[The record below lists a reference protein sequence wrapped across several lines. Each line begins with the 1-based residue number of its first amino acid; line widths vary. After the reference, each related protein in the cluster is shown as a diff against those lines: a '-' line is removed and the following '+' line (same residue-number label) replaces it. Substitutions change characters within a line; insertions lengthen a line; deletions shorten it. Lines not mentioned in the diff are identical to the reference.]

1 MIERIENER
10 GSILIEALVSAVIL
24 VITAVG
30 VFSAFEA
37 GTRASAEERHRAQAE
52 GLAQADI
59 ARLRTMRISA
69 LVNLHETKSVTVEKT
84 PYTVDSVATFQTDEN
99 GTASCKDGEASAD
112 YVEIRSTV
120 SWPTLGSR
128 KPVVQSSLV
137 APPNGSVSADSGTL
151 AVQIE
156 NAELGGV
163 PNVWLSGTGDG
174 TFSGV
179 TGENGCAIF
188 GDLPAGNYTL
198 TLSGGS
204 LVEKNGNPPEPIA
217 TSVVKESTNTL
228 VLQYDF
234 GGSIEADFETTV
246 DEELIPSSAA
256 SIVAYNSGMLLPKV
270 FGAPGEPQ
278 MEVTATPLFP
288 FASAYSVYAGSC
300 KKDAPP
306 VGVPEGTVGEAIV
319 SPKEASPVTILLPP
333 LHLTVWSGVDE
344 TNQGE
349 PIEGARVTVT
359 DAECIAEDEET
370 GIGDPTQTYT
380 TDAEGH
386 LPDPGLPFSSYDVC
400 ASAGGTHVEQGGVP
414 VPEPHGVEEE
424 VEEEPEAEEEEA
436 PVNEYEEPQRGTTLN
451 LYLQSAEAE
460 SGECP

>member
-1 MIERIENER
+1 MIERKESER
-10 GSILIEALVSAVIL
+10 GSILIEALVSGVLIVL
-24 VITAVG
+24 TAVG

-37 GTRASAEERHRAQAE
+37 GNRASAEERHRAQAE

-69 LVNLHETKSVTVEKT
+69 LVNLHETKTVKVENT
-84 PYTVDSVATFQTDEN
+84 PYTVDSVATFETDAN
-99 GTASCKDGEASAD
+99 GTASCKEGEASAD
-112 YVEIRSTV
+112 YVEIRSSV

-128 KPVVQSSLV
+128 KPVVQTSLV
-137 APPNGSVSADSGTL
+137 APPNGSVSAKSGTL

-163 PNVWLSGTGDG
+163 PNVWLGGTGAG

-217 TSVVKESTNTL
+217 TSVVQESTNTL

-234 GGSIEADFETTV
+234 GGSIEADFQTTV
-246 DEELIPSSAA
+246 EEELVPSSAG
-256 SIVAYNSGMLLPKV
+256 SIVAYNSGMLVPKV

-278 MEVTATPLFP
+278 AEVTATPLFP

-319 SPKEASPVTILLPP
+319 SPKGTTPVTLLLPP
-333 LHLTVWSGVDE
+333 LKLTVWSGTE
-344 TNQGE
+344 AE
-349 PIEGARVTVT
+349 PGKPVEGAQVTVT
-359 DAECIAEDEET
+359 DAECAAEAEES
-370 GIGDPTQTYT
+370 GFGDPVQTYT

-386 LPDPGLPFSSYDVC
+386 LPDPGLPFSTYDVC
-400 ASAGGTHVEQGGVP
+400 VSAGGERVERTGVL
-414 VPEPHGVEEE
+414 VPEAQFYE
-424 VEEEPEAEEEEA
+424 VEEEGEEPEQD
-436 PVNEYEEPQRGTTLN
+436 YEEPQKGTTLDVF
-451 LYLQSAEAE
+451 LEAEAE

>member
-1 MIERIENER
+1 MIERIESER
-10 GSILIEALVSAVIL
+10 GSILIEALVSGVIL

-37 GTRASAEERHRAQAE
+37 GNRASAEERHRAQAE

-69 LVNLHETKSVTVEKT
+69 LVNLHETKTVTVEKT

-99 GTASCKDGEASAD
+99 GTASCKEGKASAD
-112 YVEIRSTV
+112 YVEIRSSV

-137 APPNGSVSADSGTL
+137 APPNGSVSAKSGTL

-163 PNVWLSGTGDG
+163 PNVWLSGTGAG

-179 TGENGCAIF
+179 TGKYGCAIF

-217 TSVVKESTNTL
+217 TSVVEESTNTL

-234 GGSIEADFETTV
+234 GGNIEANFETTIE
-246 DEELIPSSAA
+246 EELVPSSAA
-256 SIVAYNSGMLLPKV
+256 SIVVYNSGMLVPKV
-270 FGAPGEPQ
+270 FGTPGEPQ
-278 MEVTATPLFP
+278 TEVAATPLFP
-288 FASAYSVYAGSC
+288 FASSYSVYAGTC

-306 VGVPEGTVGEAIV
+306 SGVPEGTVGEAIV
-319 SPKEASPVTILLPP
+319 SPNGTTAVTVPLPP
-333 LHLTVWSGVDE
+333 LNLTAWSGTE
-344 TNQGE
+344 AEHGE
-349 PIEGARVTVT
+349 PVEGASVTVT
-359 DAECIAEDEET
+359 DTECAAEDEES
-370 GIGDPTQTYT
+370 GLGDPVQAYT

-386 LPDPGLPFSSYDVC
+386 LPDPGLPFSTYDICV
-400 ASAGGTHVEQGGVP
+400 SAGGKRVERTGVP
-414 VPEPHGVEEE
+414 VPEPQFF
-424 VEEEPEAEEEEA
+424 EAEEGEEA
-436 PVNEYEEPQRGTTLN
+436 EANYEEPQKGTTLDVF
-451 LYLQSAEAE
+451 LEAEAE

>member
-1 MIERIENER
+1 MIERIESER
-10 GSILIEALVSAVIL
+10 GSILIEALVSAVL
-24 VITAVG
+24 VVLTAVG

-37 GTRASAEERHRAQAE
+37 GTRSSAEERHRAQAE

-69 LVNLHETKSVTVEKT
+69 LVNLHETKTVKVDNT
-84 PYTVDSVATFQTDEN
+84 PYTVDSLATFETDEN
-99 GTASCKDGEASAD
+99 GTASCKEGEASAD
-112 YVEIRSTV
+112 YVQIRSTV

-128 KPVVQSSLV
+128 KPVVQTSLV
-137 APPNGSVSADSGTL
+137 APPNGSISANSGTL

-163 PNVWLSGTGDG
+163 PNVWLSGTGAA

-217 TSVVKESTNTL
+217 TSVVEESTNTL

-234 GGSIEADFETTV
+234 GGNIEADFETTV
-246 DEELIPSSAA
+246 DGELVPSSAG
-256 SIVAYNSGMLLPKV
+256 SIVVYNSGMLVPKV

-278 MEVTATPLFP
+278 AAVTATPLFP

-300 KKDAPP
+300 KKNAPP
-306 VGVPEGTVGEAIV
+306 SDVPEGTVAEAGV
-319 SPKEASPVTILLPP
+319 SPKGTTPVTIVLPP
-333 LHLTVWSGVDE
+333 LNLTVRSGAE
-344 TNQGE
+344 AEPGE
-349 PIEGARVTVT
+349 AVEGARVTVT
-359 DAECIAEDEET
+359 DAECAAEDEET
-370 GIGDPTQTYT
+370 GLGDPVQTYA

-386 LPDPGLPFSSYDVC
+386 LPDPGLPFSTYDVC
-400 ASAGGTHVEQGGVP
+400 VSAGGEHVERTGVQ
-414 VPEPHGVEEE
+414 VPEAQFYE
-424 VEEEPEAEEEEA
+424 VEEEGEEPELD
-436 PVNEYEEPQRGTTLN
+436 YEEPQKGTTLDVF
-451 LYLQSAEAE
+451 LGSTEAE
-460 SGECP
+460 GGECP